1 MKMDIQK
8 NMNMQANISYLRIRP
23 CDNDNEI
30 FLNSRRKEG
39 TSSFLIKDDLNF
51 VEINRKGFQTI
62 SNNINYES
70 SMWLIND
77 EDWETYKNTDS
88 RRLVYSYKGNKEVA
102 LEVLT
107 RLKPRTI
114 QVSKLD
120 DMNFMN
126 LYKPDYE
133 HLISKYVNTIDDAL
147 DAINHGVNDL
157 MLRDWNTEQIAD
169 LQNISNKN
177 LYERTV
183 LSPILKINEARE
195 ILKKEE
201 FTNYLLTRDVRGYR
215 RKTTDWYPGS
225 GKTIPKLFN
234 YVFNNDSD
242 YKSEKF
248 NYIFEKLEDEEI
260 ITDDDLTELFKTS
273 GKYINRISEFANE
286 LNLKI
291 NGNKV
296 TFVKNRNINYTN
308 QCYYKCGFCG
318 FSKGPKSLDLKE
330 VPYSLDS
337 KDVVERSKEAYESGA
352 SEVCLQGGIH
362 PNYTGEFYLNLVK
375 EIKEEIPD
383 MHIHGFTP
391 LEIWQGAE
399 TINKSIED
407 YLAMLKDAGL
417 NTLPG
422 TAAEILDD
430 RIRKYL
436 CPDKITSK
444 EWAYVMEVAH
454 SIGIKSTATIMF
466 GHIDDIKSWTNHYS
480 LIRQLQ
486 SRTRGFTEVVP
497 LPFVHMGSPIYLQGK
512 SMPGP
517 TWDEIVLIH
526 SLARIYFN
534 TFIDN
539 IQASWVKL
547 GHDGASNLLKAGVN
561 DLGGTLINENISRA
575 SGASHGQET
584 TDHEFINLIKENNKK
599 PYLRNTL
606 YTKLKKVEELSLE
619 EDVIKI

>member
-23 CDNDNEI
+23 CDNDNEK

-120 DMNFMN
+120 DMNFIN
-126 LYKPDYE
+126 FYKPDYE

-147 DAINHGVNDL
+147 NAINHGVNDL

-242 YKSEKF
+242 YKSDKF

-260 ITDDDLTELFKTS
+260 ITDDD
-273 GKYINRISEFANE
+273 
-286 LNLKI
+286 
-291 NGNKV
+291 
-296 TFVKNRNINYTN
+296 
-308 QCYYKCGFCG
+308 
-318 FSKGPKSLDLKE
+318 
-330 VPYSLDS
+330 
-337 KDVVERSKEAYESGA
+337 
-352 SEVCLQGGIH
+352 
-362 PNYTGEFYLNLVK
+362 
-375 EIKEEIPD
+375 
-383 MHIHGFTP
+383 
-391 LEIWQGAE
+391 
-399 TINKSIED
+399 
-407 YLAMLKDAGL
+407 
-417 NTLPG
+417 
-422 TAAEILDD
+422 
-430 RIRKYL
+430 
-436 CPDKITSK
+436 
-444 EWAYVMEVAH
+444 
-454 SIGIKSTATIMF
+454 
-466 GHIDDIKSWTNHYS
+466 
-480 LIRQLQ
+480 
-486 SRTRGFTEVVP
+486 
-497 LPFVHMGSPIYLQGK
+497 
-512 SMPGP
+512 
-517 TWDEIVLIH
+517 
-526 SLARIYFN
+526 
-534 TFIDN
+534 
-539 IQASWVKL
+539 
-547 GHDGASNLLKAGVN
+547 
-561 DLGGTLINENISRA
+561 
-575 SGASHGQET
+575 
-584 TDHEFINLIKENNKK
+584 
-599 PYLRNTL
+599 
-606 YTKLKKVEELSLE
+606 
-619 EDVIKI
+619 